1 MATVLVVTVD
11 FPPDVGG
18 IQEYAYQFCA
28 CASRCDVA
36 VLAPSAAGG
45 QAFDASV
52 PFPIVRAP
60 WPKGRGRIAAIRKLL
75 ALPRIKR
82 KAARLI
88 RRYAPD
94 ALLCITPTAALAA
107 GPPALRGDI
116 PIVIVAHGIDAV
128 SGRLAG
134 RKIGLMRRADAV
146 VAVSRFTRA
155 LLVDGGVPED
165 SITIVPPG
173 VDLERFHPT
182 VDATP
187 AVARF
192 GLAGKHVLL
201 TVGRLDPAE
210 QYKGHDVVIRALPQ
224 IVAAV
229 ENLLYVIAGQGG
241 DRARLERLAAAE
253 GVREH
258 VLFAGY
264 VEDELLPSLYA
275 ASDCFTMISGG
286 PEASGFEGFGI
297 AYLEAAASGK
307 PSIAARYAGAEE
319 AVVDWETGLLVPP
332 GDVDALVAAAVRVL
346 SDDGLRRRLGA
357 AGRARVEAELGWAHH
372 TARLEDVM
380 LAAAGGT
387 GPEPRA

>member
-18 IQEYAYQFCA
+18 IQQYVYQFCLR
-28 CASRCDVA
+28 ASRCSVV
-36 VLAPSAAGG
+36 VLAPAAAGS
-45 QAFDASV
+45 ASFDASA
-52 PFPIVRAP
+52 PFPIVRAA
-60 WPKGRGRIAAIRKLL
+60 WPKGRGRIAALRKLR
-75 ALPRIKR
+75 ALPRFR
-82 KAARLI
+82 RRVEELI
-88 RRYAPD
+88 RLHSPD
-94 ALLCITPTAALAA
+94 VVFCGTSTAALAA
-107 GPPALRGDI
+107 APPALGSGV
-116 PIVIVAHGIDAV
+116 PTVLAAYGIDAV
-128 SGRLAG
+128 SGRLSS
-134 RKIGLMRRADAV
+134 RKIHLMRQAHTVIAI
-146 VAVSRFTRA
+146 SRFTRA
-155 LLVDGGVPED
+155 LLVDAGVPED
-165 SITIVPPG
+165 AITIVPPG

-187 AVARF
+187 AVERF

-307 PSIAARYAGAEE
+307 PSIAVRYAGAEE

-332 GDVDALVAAAVRVL
+332 GDVDAVVAAAVRVL

-357 AGRARVEAELGWAHH
+357 AGRARVEAELGWAHQ